1 MNGVMTDA
9 VSAGSNH
16 VGASETC
23 TAHVISPSGAAT
35 AGVTGLPSTRHASA
49 TASVAERV
57 DMGTLRGNY
66 CRVRGPVK

>member
-35 AGVTGLPSTRHASA
+35 ADVAPLQQQPGDRHREDGRTG
-49 TASVAERV
+49 
-57 DMGTLRGNY
+57 
-66 CRVRGPVK
+66 